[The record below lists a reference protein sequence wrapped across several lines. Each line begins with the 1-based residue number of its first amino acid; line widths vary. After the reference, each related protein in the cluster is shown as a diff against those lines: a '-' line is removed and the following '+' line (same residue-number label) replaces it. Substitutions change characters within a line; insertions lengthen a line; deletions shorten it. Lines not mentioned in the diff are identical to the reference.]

1 MDFTWVGGET
11 QCRVEPQSL
20 APGLDFKLE
29 QLTA

>member
-11 QCRVEPQSL
+11 QTTVEPQNI
-20 APGLDFKLE
+20 AFRLDFKLE